1 MSNLTIINHSGQKT
15 IDSREVAEMVDK
27 QHKNLLA
34 DIRGYISAMSTQ
46 LNFQPSDFFIES
58 VYQDSTGRT
67 LPRFLITKKGCDMV
81 ANKLTGEKGVLFS
94 AAYINKFYEMEQSQL
109 PAPTD
114 PLDLIIMQATAMKE
128 LRQRQEVQER
138 VQAEQAQELKI
149 LAAKMET
156 SPKDYFTVVG
166 FANLRGI
173 RLDVNRASLLGRKA
187 ATLSKEYGYEI
198 GKTSDPRFGQVGT
211 YHVDILAE
219 VFLRK

>member
-1 MSNLTIINHSGQKT
+1 MTNGNETKDYRLTIDFAKHLCMLSRSERGKQARSYFVEVEARYQKQ
-15 IDSREVAEMVDK
+15 VAV
-27 QHKNLLA
+27 
-34 DIRGYISAMSTQ
+34 
-46 LNFQPSDFFIES
+46 
-58 VYQDSTGRT
+58 
-67 LPRFLITKKGCDMV
+67 
-81 ANKLTGEKGVLFS
+81 
-94 AAYINKFYEMEQSQL
+94 
-109 PAPTD
+109 TD

-128 LRQRQEVQER
+128 LRQRQEAQER
-138 VQAEQAQELKI
+138 VQAEQAKELKI

-187 ATLSKEYGYEI
+187 AAISKEFGYDI

-219 VFLRK
+219 VFAR